1 MPRSM
6 ISWCKTQ
13 LLKITKSDDETL
25 VRFCFTLDSPA
36 DIREYM
42 RNYMGSTP
50 QVSAFASEFIRRKNR
65 CRGPKKSS
73 QNNHHNNH
81 KSLRGGKN
89 STSRRGRR
97 RNNHRK

>member
-65 CRGPKKSS
+65 CRGSKKST
-73 QNNHHNNH
+73 
-81 KSLRGGKN
+81 KTITTITKFKRRKEFDI
-89 STSRRGRR
+89 STWSS
-97 RNNHRK
+97 KK